1 MLSLG
6 CDVPPG
12 RQHPDMAF
20 NEQHLITDVE
30 ILTRTVLS
38 ALQHVKNEEVKN
50 YVRIS
55 NSERVDYN

>member
-6 CDVPPG
+6 CDESPG
-12 RQHPDMAF
+12 LHHPDMAF